1 VLFLQKETVQAHGVH
16 LAKVAAEIDTI
27 SHTPLVLL
35 RNLRFCFMCFTNR
48 SGSNYVAEA
57 MASTGELNLAAEIYN
72 WDMVLNVS
80 REHGI
85 VDFRDYFCRLAN
97 SQAINGIVLAK
108 VSIDHI
114 VLLHKTGILD
124 EIVDKSNF
132 VMVERSDKLAQSISL
147 SIANQTGKW
156 ASFSATRSDADPKYQ
171 FGSILGILQSIIRQN
186 AYFDEFFAINGLYP
200 ISIIYEQFTETPE
213 IYASYIAGRL
223 GLKQFEMQRAKVRTE
238 KQAGPTN
245 QIWRQKFLQDVT
257 DGQMAKHV
265 RASGV

>member
-1 VLFLQKETVQAHGVH
+1 VGNGQYLGR
-16 LAKVAAEIDTI
+16 
-27 SHTPLVLL
+27 LV
-35 RNLRFCFMCFTNR
+35 
-48 SGSNYVAEA
+48 
-57 MASTGELNLAAEIYN
+57 
-72 WDMVLNVS
+72 
-80 REHGI
+80 
-85 VDFRDYFCRLAN
+85 
-97 SQAINGIVLAK
+97 
-108 VSIDHI
+108 
-114 VLLHKTGILD
+114 LD